1 MANKKR
7 IALAIAEVCALMLSL
22 GVTSISGISYL
33 QDRDT
38 AVNHLSVD
46 SNESAMQENFHKPGN
61 LNEGMIISKQVAVTN
76 TGDVPCYVRVRVM
89 PASDPDAYQFDFNTQ
104 DWTRDGDGEDC
115 FWYYNNVLQ
124 PGETTS
130 NLMTTATLTRD
141 LNGLSEED
149 AQILVYEETTQA
161 YGYNDA
167 MSAFQ

>member
-46 SNESAMQENFHKPGN
+46 SNESAVQENFHKPGN

-89 PASDPDAYQFDFNTQ
+89 PASDPAAYQFDFNTH
-104 DWTRDGDGEDC
+104 D
-115 FWYYNNVLQ
+115 
-124 PGETTS
+124 
-130 NLMTTATLTRD
+130 LTRGGGGGGCF
-141 LNGLSEED
+141 L
-149 AQILVYEETTQA
+149 
-161 YGYNDA
+161 
-167 MSAFQ
+167 